1 MAAPSINPTELQP
14 KRVHYN
20 KPQLMAR
27 LIDAQHEV
35 DLWGRGTGKSQ
46 GRLSV
51 RALDMAQQMPR
62 CSFVNVANTYMQLLD
77 RTLPPMIAH
86 WQELG
91 MQRDVDFWIRKF
103 PDKKFGLKMPYI
115 MPETADHCV
124 FIRANKNNVSLM
136 RLVSQ
141 DRPASASGMSVDGII
156 GDEARYLNYQKIQ
169 DELIPTNRGND
180 RYFKGKH
187 LHHSTCYMSDMPNTS
202 ESKWLIEEEKKMD
215 NEAVRLIKAI
225 QGYLFKMG
233 SNAKARG
240 KYTKAEESQ
249 LAFYQKELY
258 KLRKGLTYY
267 SEASTLENIAVL
279 GVDFIKLMSRQLSPA
294 EFNRAILNLRPDSV
308 EEGFYPYLAE
318 HHFYDDAIAYSF
330 VDALKEDKYGKG
342 KLNDCRK
349 DSDLNRSIPLCI
361 APDFGGS
368 FNCLTVGQ
376 RKLRNFN
383 IINNFYVKN
392 PKRVK
397 DLGIDFDNYYKHFYK
412 KELTFYFDHTHYQ
425 ANPVDKNPK
434 DVLIDVLE
442 ARGWTIYPRFVGA
455 APSFFHRHHLWNAGL
470 AGDDDKVLLPRFNK
484 YNTEETRNSMQNTAI
499 KRGGKDPFAKDK
511 TLEKKVDADQL
522 DAPHLSDSADILY
535 FGANLDFFQ
544 EYNIPADAYMLGRS

>member
-1 MAAPSINPTELQP
+1 MAAPSINPTQLQP

-20 KPQLMAR
+20 KPQLLAR

-77 RTLPPMIAH
+77 RTLPPMVAH

-115 MPETADHCV
+115 MPETPDHCV
-124 FIRANKNNVSLM
+124 FIRANKDSVSLM

-202 ESKWLIEEEKKMD
+202 GSKWLIEEEKKMD
-215 NEAVRLIKAI
+215 NEAVALIKAI
-225 QGYLFKMG
+225 QVHLSKIAR
-233 SNAKARG
+233 NAKIRG
-240 KYTKAEESQ
+240 KFTKADLSQ

-267 SEASTLENIAVL
+267 SEASTLENIGVL
-279 GVDFIKLMSRQLSPA
+279 GLDFIKLMSRQLSPT

-308 EEGFYPYLAE
+308 EEGFYPFLAD
-318 HHFYDDAIAYSF
+318 HHFYEDAIEYSF
-330 VDALKEDKYGKG
+330 VDGFKEDKYGKG

-349 DSDLNRSIPLCI
+349 DSDINRSIPLCI

-368 FNCLTVGQ
+368 FNCLAVGQ
-376 RKLRNFN
+376 RNNMDFN
-383 IINNFYVKN
+383 ILKNFYVKN

-397 DLGIDFDNYYKHFYK
+397 DLGTDFDKYYRYFYK
-412 KELTFYFDHTHYQ
+412 KEVTMYFDHTHYQ
-425 ANPVDKNPK
+425 KNPVSEKVPK
-434 DVLIDVLE
+434 DELKAELV
-442 ARGWTIYPRFVGA
+442 ARGWRVYERFVGET
-455 APSFFHRHHLWNAGL
+455 PSYFHRHHLWNAGL
-470 AGDDDKVLLPRFNK
+470 AGDDYRVLKARFNK
-484 YNTEETRNSMQNTAI
+484 YNTEEIRNSMQNTAI

-511 TLEKKVDADQL
+511 ALEKKLDADQL
-522 DAPHLSDSADILY
+522 DAPHLSDAADILY
-535 FGANLDFFQ
+535 YGANQDFFQ
-544 EYNIPADAYMLGRS
+544 EFNIPADAYMLGR